1 MPHDEAPDQRYLSGD
16 ALKPY
21 QVPFDGNCW
30 WCGATADSREH
41 KFKRTDLTRMWDDED
56 GLMWGSRGPR
66 LTRVRSPRS
75 QVAKFA
81 ANLCQRCNNERSQPF
96 DVAYDKFAEYVWNN
110 TDLLWRSRYLDM
122 EVIYGRD
129 RPTGVVD
136 LARYVAKHLGCRMST
151 DGYAVPA
158 SVIAFLDGSPLMP
171 DVQMCLFKERERR
184 RIERRLRR
192 EDIDGRGLWI
202 GPAAGYVSKSRQV
215 LTLYSSTLIIA
226 HVGVMYRWE
235 EAPECV
241 DPFYLYRRARLHMR
255 PCGFAASTC

>member
-1 MPHDEAPDQRYLSGD
+1 
-16 ALKPY
+16 
-21 QVPFDGNCW
+21 
-30 WCGATADSREH
+30 
-41 KFKRTDLTRMWDDED
+41 
-56 GLMWGSRGPR
+56 
-66 LTRVRSPRS
+66 
-75 QVAKFA
+75 
-81 ANLCQRCNNERSQPF
+81 
-96 DVAYDKFAEYVWNN
+96 
-110 TDLLWRSRYLDM
+110 
-122 EVIYGRD
+122 
-129 RPTGVVD
+129 
-136 LARYVAKHLGCRMST
+136 MST

-202 GPAAGYVSKSRQV
+202 GPATGYVSKSRQV
-215 LTLYSSTLIIA
+215 LTMYSSTLIIA

-255 PCGFAASTC
+255 HRLPES